1 MLDAILLACDGV
13 GTAPSSTTTTGAAY
27 GNNASISGSA
37 TTTEITRSHERF
49 MVEIEGERV
58 RVRVP
63 KPLVP
68 TINGGGNA
76 GWWTLDNTRIADDA
90 ISGRFRFNAFNKPT
104 VEISRITGD
113 IDVRGSFGFSFQG
126 QCAPAP
132 QGQRLF

>member
-1 MLDAILLACDGV
+1 MFEVLILACDGV
-13 GTAPSSTTTTGAAY
+13 GTAPSSTTTTGAIY
-27 GNNASISGSA
+27 GNSTSVTGGA
-37 TTTEITRSHERF
+37 TTTEIARSNERF
-49 MVEIEGERV
+49 MVEIDGERV

-68 TINGGGNA
+68 PINGGGDA
-76 GWWTLDNTRIADDA
+76 GWWTLDATRITDDA
-90 ISGRFRFNAFNKPT
+90 ISGRFRFNTFNKPT
-104 VEISRITGD
+104 VQISRVTGD